1 MAAASAGL
9 VPGFYSPYGLGYYS
23 GYAPA
28 PLTYAV
34 AAPVSSQ
41 YHAQDE
47 LGQYSYGYAGGP
59 SAKAESKSLDGVTRG
74 SYSYVDANGVVQ
86 YVAYTADAVNG
97 FRVAATNLPVAP
109 AAAPAPIAVAGPA
122 PVQDTPEVSA
132 AKAEHARAHADATA
146 RAAAASP
153 AVVIAPAPVVYAA
166 PVPVQDTPE
175 VAAAKAEHARAHAE
189 VLARASL

>member
-1 MAAASAGL
+1 MAAASAGFA
-9 VPGFYSPYGLGYYS
+9 PGFYSPLGLGYYS

-28 PLTYAV
+28 PLTYA
-34 AAPVSSQ
+34 AAPISSQ

-47 LGQYSYGYAGGP
+47 LGQYSYGYAGGQ
-59 SAKAESKSLDGVTRG
+59 SAKAESKSFDGVTRG

-86 YVAYTADAVNG
+86 QVAYTADAVNG

-132 AKAEHARAHADATA
+132 AKAEHARAHAEAAA

-175 VAAAKAEHARAHAE
+175 VAAAKAEHARAHADA
-189 VLARASL
+189 LARASL